1 MLFRL
6 IASIPITGVPQFEI
20 QLRGRKAVV
29 WRLFSGISKG
39 VDDVLCLLALAFSK
53 SSLDLDGR
61 DRWFSVGAEGN
72 VDLRECNTAFTVFL
86 QGGGE
91 SGLGKGIIWI
101 CRQGLTASVRCFLD
115 TI

>member
-6 IASIPITGVPQFEI
+6 IESIPITGVLPFEI

-39 VDDVLCLLALAFSK
+39 IDDVLCLLALAFSK
-53 SSLDLDGR
+53 SSLALDGR
-61 DRWFSVGAEGN
+61 DRWFSVGDEGN
-72 VDLRECNTAFTVFL
+72 VDLRECNTAFTVSL

-91 SGLGKGIIWI
+91 SGLARG
-101 CRQGLTASVRCFLD
+101 
-115 TI
+115 